1 MTGGT
6 GDAGTRGSVPAGTR
20 PANTDPANTGTA
32 SAEPPDTRPVV
43 RRRMPYARRREQL
56 LQVALAE
63 FGRRGYHL
71 TQMEH
76 VAAAAQVSKAL
87 LYQHFASKEELFA
100 EVTEAIVGE
109 LTARL
114 NDAVPAAHGTAG
126 GIRAMIR
133 VLFDYATEE
142 PDAWSLVVRHL
153 DKPEVGLELRELR
166 DRLGTAF
173 ADLLLRRRR
182 ADPKL
187 SPAALAVNERR
198 ARLLVPLMYGSMLSM
213 VSWWLEHPD
222 TPRERAEQMALEF
235 IWLGLDRLRT
245 GERLPRE

>member
-1 MTGGT
+1 MTADGT
-6 GDAGTRGSVPAGTR
+6 GAEAGAGW
-20 PANTDPANTGTA
+20 
-32 SAEPPDTRPVV
+32 
-43 RRRMPYARRREQL
+43 RRMPQARRREQL
-56 LQVALAE
+56 LQVALAV

-87 LYQHFASKEELFA
+87 LYQHFASKDELFA
-100 EVTEAIVGE
+100 EVTESIVAE

-114 NDAVPAAHGTAG
+114 NAAVLAAHGSAG

-142 PDAWSLVVRHL
+142 PDGWALVVRHL

-166 DRLGTAF
+166 DRLGAAF

-182 ADPKL
+182 ADPEL
-187 SPAALAVNERR
+187 SRAALEVNERR

-222 TPRERAEQMALEF
+222 TSRERAEQMAAEF

-245 GERLPRE
+245 GERLPKTEEL

>member
-1 MTGGT
+1 MTNGT
-6 GDAGTRGSVPAGTR
+6 GEAAPGA
-20 PANTDPANTGTA
+20 
-32 SAEPPDTRPVV
+32 
-43 RRRMPYARRREQL
+43 RRRMPHARRREQL
-56 LQVALAE
+56 LRAALAE

-76 VAAAAQVSKAL
+76 VASGAQVSKAL
-87 LYQHFASKEELFA
+87 LYQHFTSKEELFA
-100 EVTEAIVGE
+100 EVTEAIVAEITG
-109 LTARL
+109 RL
-114 NDAVPAAHGTAG
+114 NRAVLAAHGSAD
-126 GIRAMIR
+126 GIRAMVR

-142 PDAWSLVVRHL
+142 PDAWALVVRHL

-182 ADPKL
+182 ADPAL

-222 TPRERAEQMALEF
+222 TPRERAEQMAVEF
-235 IWLGLDRLRT
+235 IWLGLDRLRA
-245 GERLPRE
+245 GERLPKE

>member
-1 MTGGT
+1 MTGVT
-6 GDAGTRGSVPAGTR
+6 GDAAPG
-20 PANTDPANTGTA
+20 
-32 SAEPPDTRPVV
+32 V
-43 RRRMPYARRREQL
+43 RRRMPHARRREQL
-56 LQVALAE
+56 LQVALEE

-100 EVTEAIVGE
+100 EVTDAVVTE

-114 NDAVPAAHGTAG
+114 NAAVLAEHDSAQ

-133 VLFDYATEE
+133 VLFDYATED
-142 PDAWSLVVRHL
+142 PDAWALVIRHL
-153 DKPEVGLELRELR
+153 DKPEVGLGLRELR

-187 SPAALAVNERR
+187 SRAALEVNERR

-213 VSWWLEHPD
+213 VSWWLDHPETD
-222 TPRERAEQMALEF
+222 RERAEQMALEF
-235 IWLGLDRLRT
+235 IWLGLDRLRS
-245 GERLPRE
+245 GERMPRP

>member
-1 MTGGT
+1 MTET
-6 GDAGTRGSVPAGTR
+6 TP
-20 PANTDPANTGTA
+20 N
-32 SAEPPDTRPVV
+32 
-43 RRRMPYARRREQL
+43 RRRMPSARRREQL
-56 LQVALAE
+56 LRVALAE
-63 FGRRGYHL
+63 FGGRGYHL

-100 EVTEAIVGE
+100 EVTEAIVAE
-109 LTARL
+109 LTGRL
-114 NDAVPAAHGTAG
+114 NAAVLAEHDSAQ

-133 VLFDYATEE
+133 VLFDYATAE
-142 PDAWSLVVRHL
+142 PDAWALLIRHL

-166 DRLGTAF
+166 ERLGTAF

-182 ADPKL
+182 ADPRL
-187 SPAALAVNERR
+187 SPAALEVNERR

-213 VSWWLEHPD
+213 VSWWLEHPG
-222 TPRERAEQMALEF
+222 TERERAEQMAAEF

-245 GERLPRE
+245 GERLPKP

>member
-1 MTGGT
+1 MTDLT
-6 GDAGTRGSVPAGTR
+6 GDA
-20 PANTDPANTGTA
+20 
-32 SAEPPDTRPVV
+32 EPGV

-56 LQVALAE
+56 LQVALEE

-87 LYQHFASKEELFA
+87 LYQHFVSKEELFA
-100 EVTEAIVGE
+100 EVTEAVVAE

-114 NDAVPAAHGTAG
+114 NAAVLAEQDSME

-133 VLFDYATEE
+133 VLFDYATAE
-142 PDAWSLVVRHL
+142 PDAWALVIRHL

-166 DRLGTAF
+166 ERLGTAF

-182 ADPKL
+182 ADPAL
-187 SPAALAVNERR
+187 SPAALAVNESR

-222 TPRERAEQMALEF
+222 TARDRAEQMAVEF

-245 GERLPRE
+245 GERLDRPQHT

>member
-1 MTGGT
+1 MT
-6 GDAGTRGSVPAGTR
+6 DAAGEADPGAAVPGSAG
-20 PANTDPANTGTA
+20 PG
-32 SAEPPDTRPVV
+32 V

-56 LQVALAE
+56 LQVALEE

-87 LYQHFASKEELFA
+87 LYQHFTSKEELFE
-100 EVTEAIVGE
+100 EVTEAIVAE
-109 LTARL
+109 LTSRL
-114 NDAVPAAHGTAG
+114 NESVLATHGSPD

-133 VLFDYATEE
+133 VLFDYATAE
-142 PDAWSLVVRHL
+142 PDAWALLVRHL
-153 DKPEVGLELRELR
+153 DKPDDIGLGLRELR
-166 DRLGTAF
+166 DRLGGAF

-182 ADPKL
+182 ADPAI
-187 SPAALAVNERR
+187 SPAALAVNEHR
-198 ARLLVPLMYGSMLSM
+198 ARLLVPLMYGSMMSM

-222 TPRERAEQMALEF
+222 TPRDRAEQMAMEF

-245 GERLPRE
+245 GERLPREQDRE

>member
-6 GDAGTRGSVPAGTR
+6 GEAAPGA
-20 PANTDPANTGTA
+20 
-32 SAEPPDTRPVV
+32 
-43 RRRMPYARRREQL
+43 RRRMPHARRREQL
-56 LQVALAE
+56 LRAALAE

-76 VAAAAQVSKAL
+76 VAAGAQVSKAL
-87 LYQHFASKEELFA
+87 LYQHFTSKEELFA
-100 EVTEAIVGE
+100 EITEAIVAE
-109 LTARL
+109 LTGRL
-114 NDAVPAAHGTAG
+114 NHAVLAAHGSAD

-142 PDAWSLVVRHL
+142 PDAWALVVRHL

-182 ADPKL
+182 ADPAL

-198 ARLLVPLMYGSMLSM
+198 TRLLVPLMYGSMLSM

-222 TPRERAEQMALEF
+222 TPRERAEQMAVEF
-235 IWLGLDRLRT
+235 IWLGLDRLRS
-245 GERLPRE
+245 GERLPKE

>member
-1 MTGGT
+1 MTNGT
-6 GDAGTRGSVPAGTR
+6 GEAVPGA
-20 PANTDPANTGTA
+20 
-32 SAEPPDTRPVV
+32 
-43 RRRMPYARRREQL
+43 RRRMPHARRREQL
-56 LQVALAE
+56 LKAALVE

-100 EVTEAIVGE
+100 AVTDSVVDD

-114 NDAVPAAHGTAG
+114 NAEVLAQHESGE
-126 GIRAMIR
+126 GIRAMVR
-133 VLFDYATEE
+133 VLFDFATEE
-142 PDAWSLVVRHL
+142 PDAWALVIRHL
-153 DKPEVGLELRELR
+153 DKPEVGLGLRELRELR

-182 ADPKL
+182 ADPAL

-222 TPRERAEQMALEF
+222 TARAEAEQMAYEF

-245 GERLPRE
+245 GERLPGPGQRE